1 MKIRLLATVTAVAAL
16 VASTPLFAQS
26 FAQSAPGLTREQV
39 REDLARYAAAGF
51 NPARMNPRTWV
62 DDAQAAAVKV
72 QAARNDDARTHLA
85 GRATAAQ
92 CD

>member
-1 MKIRLLATVTAVAAL
+1 MNTSRLSAITAFAAL
-16 VASTPLFAQS
+16 VASTPL

-39 REDLARYAAAGF
+39 REDMARYAAAGF

-62 DDAQAAAVKV
+62 DDAQAAANV
-72 QAARNDDARTHLA
+72 QAARNYDARTHLA
-85 GRATAAQ
+85 GRDAAAH

>member
-1 MKIRLLATVTAVAAL
+1 MNTRLFATVTAVAAL

-26 FAQSAPGLTREQV
+26 ASGLTREQV
-39 REDLARYAAAGF
+39 REDMVRYSAAGF

-62 DDAQAAAVKV
+62 DDAQAAAIKV
-72 QAARNDDARTHLA
+72 EAARNDDARTHLA
-85 GRATAAQ
+85 GRDTTAH